1 VGLPGNVD
9 TITGLAFLPA
19 YLPTAGR
26 QGGTSSRLARDVAVL
41 RKNGPDMEEID
52 KGKIPHHVA
61 IIMDGNGRWAK
72 KKMLNRISGHI
83 KGTDAVREVVE
94 TSRKLGIKI
103 LTLYAFSVENWK
115 RPKEEVTALMGLLKE
130 YLHKETPEMVENNIR
145 LCALGRLGDLPL
157 DVQATLSETVKET
170 ERCEGMILNLALSY
184 GGRSEILHAV
194 QTIIRD
200 IQKGRMTPE
209 EITFQRFSQY
219 LWTRGIPDPDLLIRT
234 SGEFRISN
242 FLLWQIAY
250 TELYVTETLWP
261 DFDKAELMKAIAD
274 YQSRERRFGMTSE
287 QLENLEK

>member
-1 VGLPGNVD
+1 
-9 TITGLAFLPA
+9 
-19 YLPTAGR
+19 
-26 QGGTSSRLARDVAVL
+26 
-41 RKNGPDMEEID
+41 MEEID
-52 KGKIPHHVA
+52 KEKLPYHVA
-61 IIMDGNGRWAK
+61 VIMDGNGRWAK

-83 KGTDAVREVVE
+83 KGVDAVKEVVKSCRE
-94 TSRKLGIKI
+94 LGIRI

-115 RPKEEVTALMGLLKE
+115 RPKGEVTALMGLLKE
-130 YLHKETPEMVENNIR
+130 YLQKETEGMIENNIR
-145 LCALGRLGDLPL
+145 LCALGRLQDLPP
-157 DVQATLSETVKET
+157 DVQETLSETIKKT

-194 QTIIRD
+194 QGVLSD
-200 IQKGRMTPE
+200 FQKGKINPDEM
-209 EITFQRFSQY
+209 TFQRFSKY

-261 DFDKAELMKAIAD
+261 DFDKGELLKAIVD

-287 QLENLEK
+287 QLENMEK